1 VVLLADTVWPGGVNL
16 VALGADHLFAK
27 WREDAYT
34 LALLRAVDVA
44 VRFYGASP
52 QPSVAAERESD

>member
-1 VVLLADTVWPGGVNL
+1 

-34 LALLRAVDVA
+34 LAMLRAVDVA
-44 VRFYGASP
+44 IRYYGASP
-52 QPSVAAERESD
+52 QPSMAAERERD